1 MSRRRGAAALGID
14 VGTTAVK
21 AVLVQADGTV
31 VGLGRRPVAIDRDGR
46 GATQDPEALWDAVVG
61 AVRAALAGT
70 GGETGPAATVGAIG
84 VCSQY
89 SSIVPVDQDGRPVAE
104 LVTYLD
110 HRGTDHCLAILARH
124 PEAFTTW
131 IERHGI
137 PPIGDGLSL
146 GHLLHFQH
154 DRPDVHARTAWYLE
168 PMDYVNLRLTGQP
181 TATQCTMFA
190 AQVCDNRR
198 WGTGYDDE
206 LVRLAGLDPDRLPPL
221 VPVDGWAGELGAD
234 AAAALGLPPGI
245 PVAAG
250 MNDSHAGAY
259 ATGVFGG
266 THLGLVI
273 GTTAVLHATLDE
285 LRTDLEHSILSVP
298 GPEPGRYLLW
308 AENGLAGKAV
318 EHVLTAWC
326 CTTDLLGDH
335 RVPDP
340 FDRLDTLL
348 DATRTR
354 EGRALFLPFLAGSL
368 SPRAAPGMRG
378 AFLNLSLDT
387 TRTDLVRAAVEGT
400 VLNLAWLL
408 PAVERFLGRDG
419 DARGGGAPLV
429 LGGGAAR
436 SLPWARL
443 VADVLGRPVRR
454 LSQPEVAVARA
465 AALVALRRA
474 AAAGAAGPEAAA
486 IDEAVLVRTGAAIEP
501 DLARHARW
509 ARRQAAFTQA
519 FDALV
524 GVYDTLGAVEA

>member
-1 MSRRRGAAALGID
+1 VSRRRGAAALGID

-21 AVLVQADGTV
+21 AVVVQADGTV
-31 VGLGRRPVAIDRDGR
+31 AGQGRRAVAIDRDGAH
-46 GATQDPEALWDAVVG
+46 ATQDPEALWDAVIG
-61 AVRAALAGT
+61 AARDALAAAD
-70 GGETGPAATVGAIG
+70 GGADPATALGAIG

-89 SSIVPVDQDGRPVAE
+89 SSIVPVDRDGRPVAE

-124 PEAFTTW
+124 PEAFVTW

-146 GHLLHFQH
+146 AHLLHFQH
-154 DRPDVHARTAWYLE
+154 DRPEVHARTAWYLE
-168 PMDYVNLRLTGQP
+168 PMDYVNLRLTGRP
-181 TATQCTMFA
+181 TATQCSMFA

-198 WGTGYDDE
+198 WGTAYDDE
-206 LVRLAGLDPDRLPPL
+206 LVDVAGLDPDRLPPL
-221 VPVDGWAGELGAD
+221 VPVDGWAGTLSTE
-234 AAAALGLPPGI
+234 AAAALGVPPGI

-266 THLGLVI
+266 THLGVVI
-273 GTTAVLHATLDE
+273 GTTAVLHAVLDE

-326 CTTDLLGDH
+326 CTDDLLGDH

-340 FDRLDTLL
+340 FHRLDALL
-348 DATRTR
+348 AAARPQR
-354 EGRALFLPFLAGSL
+354 GALFLPFLAGSL

-408 PAVERFLGRDG
+408 GAVERFLGRDG
-419 DARGGGAPLV
+419 DEQAQHAPLV

-436 SLPWARL
+436 SVQWARL

-454 LSQPEVAVARA
+454 LVHPEVAVARA
-465 AALVALRRA
+465 VALVALGRA
-474 AAAGAAGPEAAA
+474 ETAGGDRVASPPVE
-486 IDEAVLVRTGAAIEP
+486 EAVLVRTEDPIQP
-501 DLARHARW
+501 DPAHRARW
-509 ARRQAAFTQA
+509 DARRVAFTQA
-519 FDALV
+519 FEALV
-524 GVYDTLGAVEA
+524 GVYDTLGAAEA